1 MNRGGTKQAV
11 LHAMRVDGEA
21 LTLAFEDGKPVWRL
35 MCSGRRISPR
45 TAQHIINSADVQPSD
60 DALFPDA
67 CSQTY
72 TAR

>member
-1 MNRGGTKQAV
+1 MNSGTKQAI
-11 LHAMRVDGEA
+11 LRAMRDDGEV

-35 MCSGRRISPR
+35 VLLGRRISAR
-45 TAQHIINSADVQPSD
+45 TARHIINSVGVQPCG

-67 CSQTY
+67 PAQTY

>member
-1 MNRGGTKQAV
+1 
-11 LHAMRVDGEA
+11 MRVGGEV
-21 LTLAFEDGKPVWRL
+21 LTLAFEAGEPVWRL
-35 MCSGRRISPR
+35 MHSGRRISPR

-60 DALFPDA
+60 DALFADA